1 MYAGAKDYLKFLRYI
16 DKTIDAAEHQL
27 NKSISNK
34 ELFKLMELGKS
45 LIYFSTS
52 LKSNES
58 VLEKLMRGKFLNSTQ
73 LEDARQILRD
83 IESLDGHTSFLFNKI
98 NFLMDATVGFINI
111 NQNKIIKIFSVA
123 SVAMLPPTLIAS
135 VYGMNFQ
142 GFFPEIHWEYGYPF
156 SLGLMLF
163 SVAVPFWF
171 FYKKGWLR

>member
-1 MYAGAKDYLKFLRYI
+1 
-16 DKTIDAAEHQL
+16 
-27 NKSISNK
+27 
-34 ELFKLMELGKS
+34 
-45 LIYFSTS
+45 
-52 LKSNES
+52 
-58 VLEKLMRGKFLNSTQ
+58 
-73 LEDARQILRD
+73 
-83 IESLDGHTSFLFNKI
+83 
-98 NFLMDATVGFINI
+98 MDATVGFINI

-156 SLGLMLF
+156 SLALMLF